1 MHTQLPQEHIMAKI
15 LVIRGQKVLLDKD
28 LAHLYW
34 IETKVLKQAVRRN
47 IARFPDDFM
56 LTLSEEEYRNWRSQF
71 VTSNSGDAKWLRYKP
86 FAFTEHWVLML
97 ANVLKSQRA
106 LEISLQIIRVFVAM
120 RHMLATQ
127 QWLEQKMQEIEQR
140 LGEHDEKMLELWFEL
155 KKLTDTPE
163 PTNTRKIWFVV
174 E

>member
-1 MHTQLPQEHIMAKI
+1 
-15 LVIRGQKVLLDKD
+15 
-28 LAHLYW
+28 
-34 IETKVLKQAVRRN
+34 
-47 IARFPDDFM
+47 
-56 LTLSEEEYRNWRSQF
+56 
-71 VTSNSGDAKWLRYKP
+71 
-86 FAFTEHWVLML
+86 ML

-163 PTNTRKIWFVV
+163 PTNTRKI
-174 E
+174 